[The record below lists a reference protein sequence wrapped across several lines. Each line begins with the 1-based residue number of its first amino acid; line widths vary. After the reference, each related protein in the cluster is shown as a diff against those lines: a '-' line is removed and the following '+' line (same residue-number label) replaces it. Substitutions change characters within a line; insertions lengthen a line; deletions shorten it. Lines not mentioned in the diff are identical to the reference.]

1 MADNITGQET
11 LHKLNDEAQN
21 IIPNMYKIWHDIG
34 YDVDTINLFS
44 KDIFNNTRALWL
56 EMLQETEERKYN
68 LTKKV
73 DMLQKQISN
82 LEKKLNLDVI
92 PAVYENEPLVILEGK
107 LKNHFN
113 DLEQIKEERLTEAKR
128 LLQKEQLLCKSLG
141 MKPVGINNSLP
152 TEEEL
157 ENFNLYLTEK
167 EDEFRTLK
175 ESFKNTRESVIKM
188 MAEMSYT
195 PKYDFERVVCNDH
208 EDFIFSST
216 NMAKLQEL
224 HDRIKDELEN
234 MKETAN
240 NKRHELIN
248 LWRYLDISEEDYR
261 EFLEKHSGFDALTIA
276 ALNDEIAKCKG
287 IRMENIARFVKKL
300 REDLIS
306 WWDICKF
313 SKIQRDAFRPMR
325 YETCTEDILTLH
337 ELELARVQKFY
348 YENSAIYDLLNKREE
363 MWDQMKELQRRAED
377 PDRFHNRGGQLLAE
391 EKMRKYFNK
400 NLPKIEIELQNLIM
414 DYETKHG
421 VPFTINGLTLEEYIK
436 QQVDEHKEQMEILK
450 QARVKAREEKKSAK
464 KTPLSASRRT
474 PGVATSIRAI
484 QTSLKRKQVDRSP
497 LSTLNKAPR
506 MANSENSRPKA
517 HGSKIRRSSRV
528 VRRLLGSSMNKGR
541 SPRKLLNVTKVVDTS
556 NSTACSS
563 SSKENP
569 VYQEF
574 KEYLGNRDELRST
587 IVPESD
593 SSIVKPKKKPVKTP
607 VKPSRKHL
615 SPRITPIT
623 PRVTPKSLR
632 VAESPRSPRIT
643 STPRFTTAPSNVH
656 NKF

>member
-1 MADNITGQET
+1 MADNITEQET
-11 LHKLNDEAQN
+11 LYQLNDEAKK
-21 IIPNMYKIWHDIG
+21 IIPNIYKIWNDIG
-34 YDVDTINLFS
+34 YDVNTIKLFS
-44 KDIFNNTRALWL
+44 KDIFNNTRALWS

-73 DMLQKQISN
+73 EMLRKQISI

-92 PAVYENEPLVILEGK
+92 PTIYENEPLAILEAK

-113 DLEQIKEERLTEAKR
+113 NLEQIKEERLTEAKR

-141 MKPVGINNSLP
+141 MKPVGMNNSLP

-157 ENFNLYLTEK
+157 ENFSLYLTEK

-175 ESFKNTRESVIKM
+175 ESFKNIRESVKKM

-195 PKYDFERVVCNDH
+195 PKYDFERLICNNH
-208 EDFIFSST
+208 EDFIFSPT
-216 NMAKLQEL
+216 NMAELQEL
-224 HDRIKDELEN
+224 HNRIKDDLEN
-234 MKETAN
+234 MKKTAE

-248 LWRYLDISEEDYR
+248 LWRYLDISEKDYR
-261 EFLEKHSGFDALTIA
+261 EFLKKHSGFDTSTIA

-287 IRMENIARFVKKL
+287 IRTENIARFVQKL
-300 REDLIS
+300 REDLIF
-306 WWDICKF
+306 WWDTCKF

-325 YETCTEDILTLH
+325 YETFTEDILTLH

-348 YENSAIYDLLNKREE
+348 NENSAIYELLNKREE
-363 MWDQMKELQRRAED
+363 MWDQMKELQHRAED

-400 NLPKIEIELQNLIM
+400 NLPKVEIELQSLM
-414 DYETKHG
+414 VDYETKHG
-421 VPFTINGLTLEEYIK
+421 IPFTINGLTFEEYIK
-436 QQVDEHKEQMEILK
+436 QQVDEHKAEMETLK
-450 QARVKAREEKKSAK
+450 QARVKARDEKKSAK

-497 LSTLNKAPR
+497 LATLNKAPR

-541 SPRKLLNVTKVVDTS
+541 SPRKLMNATKTVDSTT
-556 NSTACSS
+556 STACSS
-563 SSKENP
+563 TSKETP

-593 SSIVKPKKKPVKTP
+593 ISIVKPKKKPVKTP
-607 VKPSRKHL
+607 VKPTRKHL

-623 PRVTPKSLR
+623 PRVTPSRYMLQILPR
-632 VAESPRSPRIT
+632 VRG
-643 STPRFTTAPSNVH
+643 
-656 NKF
+656 